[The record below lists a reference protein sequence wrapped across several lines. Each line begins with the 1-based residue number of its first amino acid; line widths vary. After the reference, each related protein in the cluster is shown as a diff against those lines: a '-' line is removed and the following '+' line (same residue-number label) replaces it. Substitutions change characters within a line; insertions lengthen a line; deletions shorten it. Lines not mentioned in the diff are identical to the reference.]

1 MRDQPYYISTLPPN
15 SVHAISYYYTKSSS
29 VQQVQDPLQKKESQE
44 SVHIEIPVVYDSSE
58 VNPIPIPMGSVDSA
72 TNQGNVIMH

>member
-1 MRDQPYYISTLPPN
+1 M
-15 SVHAISYYYTKSSS
+15 
-29 VQQVQDPLQKKESQE
+29 QDPLQKKESQE

>member
-1 MRDQPYYISTLPPN
+1 M
-15 SVHAISYYYTKSSS
+15 
-29 VQQVQDPLQKKESQE
+29 QDPLQKKESQE

-72 TNQGNVIMH
+72 TNQGNVITH